1 MHFLHIC
8 IGAQYLLNNIWE
20 IWRFAPDWSTIQ
32 LPGLESQKKK
42 IIDSQS
48 AAWLYFW
55 SRLWGIKSSRFFGYL
70 REFAVRRFI
79 EEVPVVEKKCDR
91 DAHSM
96 QCLTPLS
103 MQWLSCSLILE
114 AEKSHLIV
122 SSSTCFGSLFYRFS
136 EKLGHSNNMIGGFI
150 AGVW

>member
-8 IGAQYLLNNIWE
+8 IGAQYLLNHIWE
-20 IWRFAPDWSTIQ
+20 IWRFAPNWSAIQ
-32 LPGLESQKKK
+32 LPGLESPKK

-48 AAWLYFW
+48 TPWLNFW
-55 SRLWGIKSSRFFGYL
+55 SRVRGMKSSSFFGYL

-136 EKLGHSNNMIGGFI
+136 EKLGHSNNMIGRFI